1 MDYRKQTI
9 QQLTNEAIT
18 LENDDLI
25 PVYQNGATKKISAR
39 NFFKNHSSGLT
50 EQLENEL
57 NDVKKQQENA
67 LNDVKKQLE
76 NELNDVKE
84 YVNNSNSYST
94 NEIKTGGK
102 WIDGKPIYRKVVDI
116 GTLPDT
122 TYKSVLHNIQNLNKV
137 LEAKLVAN
145 DSTNNVVCNFG
156 GSEMKV
162 FIDSIDVIVS
172 TSNNFSGYSGYAIL
186 EYTKTTD

>member
-50 EQLENEL
+50 EQLENT
-57 NDVKKQQENA
+57 
-67 LNDVKKQLE
+67 
-76 NELNDVKE
+76 LNDVKE